1 MKKNQFRALL
11 LIISVLFVFVL
22 VSCGSSSNNNQS
34 VVNDDDI
41 INDTAEEKQKY
52 VIELNVDNY
61 LKYIDIRNECGENM
75 DIVYK
80 FYGSLSYAFYDT
92 VVITYKTGKTTE
104 LSAGGYGYYYNSRAG
119 QQTVTNV
126 TGKVIYWI

>member
-11 LIISVLFVFVL
+11 LIIFILFAFVL
-22 VSCGSSSNNNQS
+22 VSCGSSSTNNQS
-34 VVNDDDI
+34 VVNDDN

-61 LKYIDIRNECGENM
+61 LKYIDIRNECGENTH
-75 DIVYK
+75 IVYK

-92 VVITYKTGKTTE
+92 VVITYNTGKTTE
-104 LSAGGYGYYYNSRAG
+104 LSAGGYGYYYNSRTG
-119 QQTVTNV
+119 QPTVTSV

>member
-11 LIISVLFVFVL
+11 LIISILFAFVL
-22 VSCGSSSNNNQS
+22 VSCGSSSNNNHN
-34 VVNDDDI
+34 VVNDDI

-75 DIVYK
+75 NIVYK

-92 VVITYKTGKTTE
+92 VVITYNTGKTTE
-104 LSAGGYGYYYNSRAG
+104 LSAGGYGYYYNSRTG
-119 QQTVTNV
+119 QPTVTSV